1 MKDPDNLKDDCAKLL
16 PYITTIM
23 GGIDIY
29 DFWVNSADKS
39 PWYFKDY
46 LNQPNV

>member
-1 MKDPDNLKDDCAKLL
+1 MKDPNNTKDDCSKLL
-16 PYITTIM
+16 PYITTIT

-29 DFWVNSADKS
+29 DFWVNSADKE

-46 LNQPNV
+46 LNQTEI